1 MLDFTKAFDK
11 VPHRRLLSKLR
22 LPGLDGPIWN
32 CFDAFLSDR
41 TQQVL
46 VEGQYSRDAEVISG
60 VPQGT
65 VMGTL
70 LFLLFITTRSLSW
83 TQLLATICKWLPYLP
98 GSPQHRRPAG
108 IATIHWCPWEVDH
121 TLGVYFNPT
130 KCSVKTIF
138 RSTLI
143 TKMYQLHN
151 TIPAKVDSIVY
162 LGIAISSELSWSAQI
177 SACTK
182 ETNATLGFI
191 RQNLSTAAE
200 KGILHLP
207 GEFSYGLQHHRLE
220 PPTPSRM

>member
-1 MLDFTKAFDK
+1 MDPSETVLMHSCPTALSRYLYKDSTPAMPKSYQVYHK
-11 VPHRRLLSKLR
+11 VLWWEHYCACCLS
-22 LPGLDGPIWN
+22 
-32 CFDAFLSDR
+32 
-41 TQQVL
+41 
-46 VEGQYSRDAEVISG
+46 
-60 VPQGT
+60 
-65 VMGTL
+65 
-70 LFLLFITTRSLSW
+70 TTRSLSW
-83 TQLLATICKWLPYLP
+83 TQLLAAICKWLPYLP

-108 IATIHWCPWEVDH
+108 IATRHWCPWEEDH

-130 KCSVKTIF
+130 KWSVKTIF

-143 TKMYQLHN
+143 TKMYLLHN

-177 SACTK
+177 PACTK

-207 GEFSYGLQHHRLE
+207 GEFSYGLQHHRLG
-220 PPTPSRM
+220 PPTQSRM